1 MPCEYDILLSLLFLT
16 NTGRIFKVVFKRI
29 CNDLF
34 QAGIGLLLLDSEKTF
49 VLPCVFL
56 YFDNNIL
63 KKKVGNL
70 QRIEKLFVENITNHL
85 FLVL

>member
-1 MPCEYDILLSLLFLT
+1 MSCEYILLSLLFLT
-16 NTGRIFKVVFKRI
+16 NAGRIFKAVFKKI

-34 QAGIGLLLLDSEKTF
+34 QTSIGLLLVDSEKIV

-70 QRIEKLFVENITNHL
+70 QRLGKLYGKYN
-85 FLVL
+85 